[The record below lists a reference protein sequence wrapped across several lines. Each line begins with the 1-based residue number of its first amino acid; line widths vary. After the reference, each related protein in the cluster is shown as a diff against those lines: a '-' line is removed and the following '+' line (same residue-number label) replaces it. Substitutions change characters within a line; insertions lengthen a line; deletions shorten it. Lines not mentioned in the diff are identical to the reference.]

1 MSGFV
6 KNSML
11 GALAGGAT
19 ALASFLSSI
28 AVARAL
34 GVTETGSVAYIIWIV
49 WMAAPFV
56 DLGLSSAVGRFL
68 PFLCGSGQHCV
79 AEHLERNLAQRLA
92 ISAFAAAFCAI
103 MLVWLVGDRSIAE
116 FLSGGVVTGASMPLV
131 VLTILLVVG
140 QVLTTHSYARLRGR
154 QEFGIAARI
163 AGASLLLQVFAVIA
177 GSLLFGTTG
186 ALAGYFAGMLLP
198 SVVCLST
205 LYGPASIDRT
215 LSRRVT
221 SFALFCWGA
230 NVTSAFVWSRI
241 ELFFLERYWGMD
253 SVAMFAVALALTQ
266 LAIQGPMLLT
276 SAVLASLAE
285 KRGRDDLD
293 GMRKQFAGATR
304 LLAALV
310 FPVCFGTAAI
320 IPELLPA
327 LYGGK
332 FASAVPA
339 AMVLVSVAALS
350 VLSTV
355 GTSLVQALERSDFIF
370 ASSLCGAACALAA
383 GFLLIPEFG
392 VMGAAFARVAIQ
404 ILMIGLGCWFIVARL
419 RCAFPMLAV
428 LKLCLAALASAAA
441 AFCCIRIIGHPSSIP
456 LAIVVGGAV
465 YLVGLRAVN
474 AVEPGDTAFLTNLA
488 RSLPP
493 ALAEIATRL
502 TNFVSATKRNEGML
516 LP

>member
-1 MSGFV
+1 
-6 KNSML
+6 
-11 GALAGGAT
+11 
-19 ALASFLSSI
+19 
-28 AVARAL
+28 
-34 GVTETGSVAYIIWIV
+34 
-49 WMAAPFV
+49 
-56 DLGLSSAVGRFL
+56 
-68 PFLCGSGQHCV
+68 V
-79 AEHLERNLAQRLA
+79 AEYLERNLAQRLA

-103 MLVWLVGDRSIAE
+103 MLAWLVGDRSIAE
-116 FLSGGVVTGASMPLV
+116 FLSGGVATGASMPLV

-177 GSLLFGTTG
+177 GSLLFGITG

-230 NVTSAFVWSRI
+230 NVSSAFVWSRI

-419 RCAFPMLAV
+419 RCTFPMLAV

-465 YLVGLRAVN
+465 YLVGLRAVS
-474 AVEPGDTAFLTNLA
+474 AVEPGDSAFLTNLA

-502 TNFVSATKRNEGML
+502 ANFVSATKRNEGMQ

>member
-1 MSGFV
+1 
-6 KNSML
+6 
-11 GALAGGAT
+11 
-19 ALASFLSSI
+19 
-28 AVARAL
+28 
-34 GVTETGSVAYIIWIV
+34 
-49 WMAAPFV
+49 
-56 DLGLSSAVGRFL
+56 
-68 PFLCGSGQHCV
+68 
-79 AEHLERNLAQRLA
+79 
-92 ISAFAAAFCAI
+92 
-103 MLVWLVGDRSIAE
+103 
-116 FLSGGVVTGASMPLV
+116 
-131 VLTILLVVG
+131 
-140 QVLTTHSYARLRGR
+140 
-154 QEFGIAARI
+154 
-163 AGASLLLQVFAVIA
+163 
-177 GSLLFGTTG
+177 
-186 ALAGYFAGMLLP
+186 
-198 SVVCLST
+198 
-205 LYGPASIDRT
+205 
-215 LSRRVT
+215 
-221 SFALFCWGA
+221 
-230 NVTSAFVWSRI
+230 
-241 ELFFLERYWGMD
+241 
-253 SVAMFAVALALTQ
+253 
-266 LAIQGPMLLT
+266 
-276 SAVLASLAE
+276 VLASLAE

-419 RCAFPMLAV
+419 RCTFPMLAV

-465 YLVGLRAVN
+465 YLVGLRAVS
-474 AVEPGDTAFLTNLA
+474 AVEPGDSAFLTNLA

-502 TNFVSATKRNEGML
+502 ANFVSATKRNEGMQ